1 MKKTTAAFESVAPFD
16 VVVIGA
22 GIVGSMVARELSK
35 FRGRFALVEK
45 EPASGFG
52 VSKANPCMLHSP
64 LMFPSGPLRIE
75 LAHNA
80 ASRYRKLS
88 EELDVSFKEVG
99 EIFVAFDEG
108 QLKKLES
115 AKRWA
120 EENRVSAGH
129 EFIHLERL
137 WELEPHIN
145 RKAIAALY
153 GKNVGGI
160 YAPEWTF
167 ALLENAAQNG
177 LAVYLNAPVKEI
189 TRPGCLRL
197 FDHHFK
203 RAFKDTKYYQC
214 GRSFCRRNSRYG
226 GG

>member
-1 MKKTTAAFESVAPFD
+1 LRVDEKSERAVNQRRDSHNPLTDFD

-64 LMFPSGPLRIE
+64 LLFPSGPLRIE
-75 LAHNA
+75 LACNA

-108 QLKKLES
+108 QLKKLEN

-120 EENRVSAGH
+120 EENGVSAGH
-129 EFIHLERL
+129 
-137 WELEPHIN
+137 
-145 RKAIAALY
+145 
-153 GKNVGGI
+153 
-160 YAPEWTF
+160 
-167 ALLENAAQNG
+167 
-177 LAVYLNAPVKEI
+177 
-189 TRPGCLRL
+189 
-197 FDHHFK
+197 
-203 RAFKDTKYYQC
+203 
-214 GRSFCRRNSRYG
+214 
-226 GG
+226 